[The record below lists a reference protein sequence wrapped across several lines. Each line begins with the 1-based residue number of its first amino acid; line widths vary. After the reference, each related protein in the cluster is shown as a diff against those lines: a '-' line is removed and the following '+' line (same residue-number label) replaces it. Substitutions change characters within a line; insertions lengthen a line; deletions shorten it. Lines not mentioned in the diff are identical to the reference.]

1 MAFST
6 NSGANSAMCDI
17 NVTPLVD
24 VMLVLLI
31 IFMVTAPILSYPID
45 IDLPQK
51 SLTRPEQARDPPEPI
66 ELRIDASGQVYW
78 NASPVPLSALQNM
91 MEAEVER
98 DRCEIGAGFGDSFER
113 RTQPKPRQVTMN
125 RHSSLLLK
133 QACEVERRCIC
144 RACDLDK
151 RDVLAEMFCDVR
163 LRSFGPFDV
172 TMLET
177 GAYDPQ

>member
-6 NSGANSAMCDI
+6 GSAGGAMCDI

-51 SLTRPEQARDPPEPI
+51 SLTPPPEQKNPPEPI
-66 ELRIDASGQVYW
+66 DLRIDAAGQVFW
-78 NASPVPLSALQNM
+78 NDSPVPLSALRNM

-98 DRCEIGAGFGDSFER
+98 DPNN
-113 RTQPKPRQVTMN
+113 QPTLQIDTN
-125 RHSSLLLK
+125 DDADYGILA
-133 QACEVERRCIC
+133 Q
-144 RACDLDK
+144 
-151 RDVLAEMFCDVR
+151 VLASARNAQMQKIGFVKK
-163 LRSFGPFDV
+163 
-172 TMLET
+172 
-177 GAYDPQ
+177 

>member
-1 MAFST
+1 MAFAS
-6 NSGANSAMCDI
+6 NSGGGPMADI

-51 SLTRPEQARDPPEPI
+51 SLTPPEQPRDPPEPI
-66 ELRIDASGQVYW
+66 ELRIDAAGQVYW

-98 DRCEIGAGFGDSFER
+98 DPGN
-113 RTQPKPRQVTMN
+113 QPTLQIDTNDDADYGILAK
-125 RHSSLLLK
+125 
-133 QACEVERRCIC
+133 
-144 RACDLDK
+144 
-151 RDVLAEMFCDVR
+151 VLAAARNAQMQKIGFVKK
-163 LRSFGPFDV
+163 
-172 TMLET
+172 
-177 GAYDPQ
+177 